1 MGQALVRLAG
11 EASDVHVIGGIGRV
25 AASGAAAARFG
36 CPCIVEPAAAA
47 ELIGAADVVIDF
59 SNAHATETLLREAR
73 TALAGRALVI
83 GTTALEPAA
92 EAALDELARA
102 APVLTAANF
111 SVGVNVLLAL
121 VERAAAALD
130 ADGYDAEIIEA
141 HHRRKV
147 DAPSGTALALGA
159 ALAKGRGRAL
169 ADVRR
174 DGRSG
179 TTGGRARGE
188 IGLHALRGGG
198 VIGDHRVLFLGE
210 RERIE
215 LRHEAMDRSLFAE
228 GALRAARWL
237 AGREPGRYGMT
248 QVLGLA
254 E

>member
-25 AASGAAAARFG
+25 PARGADAERFG
-36 CPCIVEPAAAA
+36 CPCIAHPDAAA
-47 ELIGAADVVIDF
+47 ELIRAANVVIDF
-59 SNAHATETLLREAR
+59 SNAHATETLLREGR
-73 TALAGRALVI
+73 TALEGRALVI
-83 GTTALEPAA
+83 GTTALEPGA
-92 EAALDELARA
+92 EAALDELARG

-111 SVGVNVLLAL
+111 SVGVNLLLAL
-121 VERAAAALD
+121 VERAAATLG

-159 ALAKGRGRAL
+159 ALAKGRGSTL

-179 TTGGRARGE
+179 DTGERAHGE

-215 LRHEAMDRSLFAE
+215 LRHEALDRSLFAE

-237 AGREPGRYGMT
+237 AGREPGRYRMAH
-248 QVLGLA
+248 VLGLA